1 MTLNKDEISIIIKL
15 RGLGFHHEEIADY
28 LDISRKTVQ
37 NHLIKIKK
45 EVLTKDIKN
54 DLTEI
59 FNDMTSN
66 NINLIFAVKI

>member
-1 MTLNKDEISIIIKL
+1 MSLSKDEISIIIKL
-15 RGLGFHHEEIADY
+15 RGLGFYQQEIADY
-28 LDISRKTVQ
+28 LNISRKTVE
-37 NHLIKIKK
+37 NHLTNIKK

-54 DLTEI
+54 DLDDI